1 MRQSIPAEVIDD
13 TGWLISARWLV
24 SPNHDARP
32 ADTAVDTLVVHGIT
46 LPPGRFGHGQ
56 VDALFTNTL
65 DIVAEPMYTDLADLR
80 VSAHALIER
89 NGALIQY
96 VSFDDRAWHA
106 GASCFDGRKRVNDFG
121 VGIELEGTDD
131 CPYAPAQYRRLAA
144 VSAALL
150 GHYPDM
156 NRSRIVGHNDIA
168 PGRKTDPGPAF
179 DWTAFRYLLDR
190 ACT

>member
-1 MRQSIPAEVIDD
+1 MTDLAINH
-13 TGWLISARWLV
+13 GWLAGIRRLD

-32 ADTAVDTLVVHGIT
+32 AGTPVDTLVVHGIT

-65 DIVAEPMYTDLADLR
+65 DVCAHPFFAEIEGLR

-89 NGALIQY
+89 SGAITQY
-96 VSFDDRAWHA
+96 VNLDARAWHA
-106 GASCFDGRKRVNDFG
+106 GRSCFDGREAVNDFAIG
-121 VGIELEGTDD
+121 VELEGTDD
-131 CPYAPAQYRRLAA
+131 CPYAPAQYRALAA
-144 VSAALL
+144 VAAALMH
-150 GHYPDM
+150 HYPALA
-156 NRSRIVGHNDIA
+156 RSRIVGHSDIA

-179 DWTAFRYLLDR
+179 DWALFDRHLER